1 MKRLTNPKGRLN
13 RPDRTSFPV
22 TSVIA
27 IKIAGQGSSASEVE
41 SSHSDSQELLYL
53 YPSDI
58 GTLKKE
64 QASSPRVVIALG
76 GRTCTEVGR
85 GNTLSGSFRSEFTAN
100 DWWIASSIGRRL
112 GEESFSLDKP
122 IVLGS
127 ALP

>member
-1 MKRLTNPKGRLN
+1 M
-13 RPDRTSFPV
+13 

-27 IKIAGQGSSASEVE
+27 IMIADQGSSASEVE

-58 GTLKKE
+58 GTVKQE
-64 QASSPRVVIALG
+64 QASSPRVVTAPG

-85 GNTLSGSFRSEFTAN
+85 GTTLSGYFRSESTAD

-127 ALP
+127 AWP